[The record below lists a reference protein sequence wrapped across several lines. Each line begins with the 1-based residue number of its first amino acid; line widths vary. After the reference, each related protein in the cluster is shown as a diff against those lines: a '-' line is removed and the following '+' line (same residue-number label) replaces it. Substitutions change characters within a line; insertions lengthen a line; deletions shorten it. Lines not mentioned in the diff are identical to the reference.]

1 MANNYI
7 ITIGREHGSGGRYL
21 GEELGRELGIKCY
34 DSELIAEVAQRSG
47 FAENFIQSHEE
58 HRPQS
63 FLYSLVT
70 GGAAIV
76 GDQPVSVQIFQAQ
89 SEAIRA
95 IAARESAV
103 IIGRC
108 ANYVLREE
116 NVVKVNIFVHSP
128 MFARVAR
135 VSERDNMDAAAAEK
149 AIRLKDKERQAYYN
163 FFTGERWGDAK
174 DYDLCVDTSK
184 LGIPGTVMLV
194 KEYLKLRGIV

>member
-1 MANNYI
+1 MSNYI

-21 GEELGRELGIKCY
+21 GEELSRELGIKCY
-34 DSELIAEVAQRSG
+34 DSELISEVAQRSG
-47 FAENFIQSHEE
+47 FAEKFIESHEE
-58 HRPQS
+58 HRPGS

-70 GGAAIV
+70 GGAAIA

-95 IAARESAV
+95 IAERESAV

-108 ANYVLREE
+108 SNYVLREE
-116 NVVKVNIFVHSP
+116 NVVKVNLFVHAP

-174 DYDLCVDTSK
+174 DYDLSIDTSK
-184 LGIPGTVMLV
+184 LGIPGTVELV
-194 KEYLKLRGIV
+194 KAYLRLRGIV

>member
-21 GEELGRELGIKCY
+21 GEELSRELGIKCY
-34 DSELIAEVAQRSG
+34 DSELISEVAQRSG
-47 FAENFIQSHEE
+47 FAENFIQNHEE

-116 NVVKVNIFVHSP
+116 NVVKVNIFVYAP

-184 LGIPGTVMLV
+184 LGIPGTVQLV
-194 KEYLKLRGIV
+194 KEYLKLREIV

>member
-21 GEELGRELGIKCY
+21 GEELSRELGIKCY
-34 DSELIAEVAQRSG
+34 DSELISEVAQRSG
-47 FAENFIQSHEE
+47 FAENFIQNHEE

-76 GDQPVSVQIFQAQ
+76 GDQPVSVQIFQVQ

-116 NVVKVNIFVHSP
+116 NVVKVNIFVHAP

-184 LGIPGTVMLV
+184 LGIPGTVQLV
-194 KEYLKLRGIV
+194 KEYLKLREIV